1 MIREAILFEKLEKDA
16 VRCHLCAHRCVINP
30 SRRGICQVRENRDGK
45 LYTHVYGRI
54 IAENIDPIEKK
65 PLYHFQPG
73 SRSYSIATCGCNMS
87 CTHCQNHYI
96 SLEAPLLDPIPGE
109 DRLPE
114 DIVNAAEK
122 SGCRSISYTY
132 TEPIIFAE
140 FALDCFVLAHENNMA
155 NVFVTN
161 GFLTPEATDALVP
174 GLDAANIDL
183 KGASEEHY
191 RTFCKG
197 RLKPV
202 LESIEALHEA
212 GVWIEITTLLIPGL
226 NDDDKSLEFVSNFI
240 ASLDPLIPWHISRF
254 HPTYKMQDRPPTPL
268 SSLTKAARAGEKAGL
283 KYIYMGNVPVDSDVT
298 ECHKC
303 GHRLL
308 ERAGFSLT
316 DSFIEGEGSCPGCDT
331 PFHGVV

>member
-1 MIREAILFEKLEKDA
+1 MIHEAILFEKLEKDA
-16 VRCHLCAHRCVINP
+16 IRCHLCAHRCVVRP
-30 SRRGICQVRENRDGK
+30 SRRAICQVRENRDGE
-45 LYTHVYGRI
+45 LYTLVYGRI

-87 CTHCQNHYI
+87 CTHCQNYYI

-109 DRLPE
+109 DRSPE

-140 FALDCFVLAHENNMA
+140 FALDCFILAHEKNMA

-161 GFLTPEATDALVP
+161 GFFTPEAVEAIVP

-191 RTFCKG
+191 RTVCKG
-197 RLKPV
+197 RLEPV
-202 LESIEALHEA
+202 LESIDAMHKA

-226 NDDDKSLEFVSNFI
+226 NDGLHLDRSIADLAGLYNAAVLLVTPSFYEGFGLPALEAMQCGTPVVVGNR
-240 ASLDPLIPWHISRF
+240 ASLPEVV
-254 HPTYKMQDRPPTPL
+254 
-268 SSLTKAARAGEKAGL
+268 GEAGL
-283 KYIYMGNVPVDSDVT
+283 LVDPEDPA
-298 ECHKC
+298 EIAEALRR
-303 GHRLL
+303 RL
-308 ERAGFSLT
+308 
-316 DSFIEGEGSCPGCDT
+316 D
-331 PFHGVV
+331 